1 MINGM
6 TRGIYCLILF
16 AVSFAGCLGW
26 ALKLIRGNK
35 QGRAVLVMLLGPFC
49 FASVVWVATL
59 IVVLCMYGGV

>member
-6 TRGIYCLILF
+6 TWGIYYLILF

-35 QGRAVLVMLLGPFC
+35 QGRAVLVMLLGPFGI
-49 FASVVWVATL
+49 ASLIWVATL
-59 IVVLCMYGGV
+59 IAVLCMYGI